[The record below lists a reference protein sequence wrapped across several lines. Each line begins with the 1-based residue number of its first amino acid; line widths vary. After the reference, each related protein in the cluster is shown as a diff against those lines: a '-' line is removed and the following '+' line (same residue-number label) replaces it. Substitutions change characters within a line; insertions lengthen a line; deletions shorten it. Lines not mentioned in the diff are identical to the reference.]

1 MILSYF
7 LAENTVEI
15 SPQSQNLLIA
25 AQVLTFCGIVW
36 NGIIAWMNKKDSKHF
51 AEKAA
56 SREDKRIQSDLD
68 FKLAQLKIV
77 STEKIEL
84 AKLTLA
90 QQQGINKN
98 VSAGLKEVREI
109 VEKSRDERS
118 QQIQDLKHKIDESK
132 VPFSSSS
139 SSPN

>member
-1 MILSYF
+1 MIHL
-7 LAENTVEI
+7 LAENAVEI

-25 AQVLTFCGIVW
+25 AQILTFAGIVW
-36 NGIIAWMNKKDSKHF
+36 NGVIAWMNKKDSKMF

-56 SREDKRIQSDLD
+56 EREDKRIQSDLD
-68 FKLAQLKIV
+68 FKLAQLKIA

-98 VSAGLKEVREI
+98 VSANIKELKDT
-109 VEKSRDERS
+109 VEKSREERS
-118 QQIQDLKHKIDESK
+118 QQIDELKQKIDDTK

-139 SSPN
+139 SSPL